1 MKKMN
6 QIIQQLNNSK
16 QILLATH
23 IHPDGDAIGSLLSM
37 GLALEEIKKKVQLYN
52 ESVLPAVYS
61 FLPSIHCIRD
71 HAGEID
77 AYDTAIILDCSDL
90 QRVGEAAGSIS
101 RIPVIINIDHHAT
114 NTRFGKY
121 QLIDPKASSTTALI
135 YRLIKAMEIPITKAV
150 AYAIYTGIMADTGSF
165 RFSNTTSEAFK
176 ICHEM
181 VSHGVDPHEVAHHVY
196 ETISLKRVKLL
207 NMLFD
212 TIEVSENGKLSI
224 MTLTQNML
232 HSTGT
237 SVNDVE
243 GLINYARRI
252 ENVKVAALLYERA
265 GGRQMRTPNGSSFHV
280 SLRSDG
286 AVDVAN
292 LAAVFGGGGHRG
304 AAGFDIHGSLPEV
317 KKHLYSIANNLL

>member
-1 MKKMN
+1 MSMN
-6 QIIQQLNNSK
+6 QIIQQIKKSK
-16 QILLATH
+16 RVLLATH

-52 ESVLPAVYS
+52 ESVLPAVYN
-61 FLPSIHCIRD
+61 FLPSIHRIKD
-71 HAGEID
+71 DAGDMET
-77 AYDTAIILDCSDL
+77 YDTAIILDCSDL
-90 QRVGEAAGSIS
+90 QRVGNAAGAIS
-101 RIPVIINIDHHAT
+101 RIPKIINIDHHAT
-114 NTRFGKY
+114 NSRFGNY
-121 QLIDPKASSTTALI
+121 QLIDPKASATTELI
-135 YRLIKAMEIPITKAV
+135 YRLITDMEIPVTTAV

-165 RFSNTTSEAFK
+165 RFSNTTQEAFK

-181 VSHGVDPHEVAHHVY
+181 VRHGADPHKVAQHVY

-232 HSTGT
+232 HATGT
-237 SVNDVE
+237 SITDVN

-265 GGRQMRTPNGSSFHV
+265 SGRQLRSPNGSAFHV

-286 AVDVAN
+286 SVNVAN
-292 LAAVFGGGGHRG
+292 IATAFGGGGHRS
-304 AAGFDIHGSLPEV
+304 AAGFDTLGTLPEL
-317 KKHLYSIANNLL
+317 KNELYSISSHL